1 MICTKSRAGSRSL
14 LLVSASAAAV
24 ACAAPRLAHAADAAP
39 AARPQALE
47 EIVVTARKR
56 DENIQN
62 IPVAVTAV
70 SAAKLDRYNLRN
82 IEGIAQ
88 STPQLNVVRGNSGS
102 GATISLRGIGSSF
115 TSIGIEQSVAVN
127 LDGVYYGQGRI
138 LNEGFF
144 DMKQVEILRG
154 PQALFFGKN
163 ATAGV
168 ISFQSA
174 DPGAHFEALARVG
187 YEFESRAVN
196 YEGVVSGPVND
207 QLGLRLAVRYSDQTG
222 GYMTNDAPAS
232 TLMTLDVAKGFAPS
246 FHAVPAPVRELPQEK
261 DFGARLTAKYTP
273 NDNFSLV
280 LKGSVSK
287 YRTKDAT
294 WNYEIVNCP
303 LGHTQVN
310 PAQGCD
316 APWHM
321 QQNPVPADI
330 AASNPILNRH
340 GGQLYQDY
348 DAYALSAGAT
358 YTGDKVDVTS
368 VTGFHHFVNYFLGDY
383 DFTGGANGGTWGFE
397 RSRYRA
403 LSEELRI
410 QTKLDGP
417 LNFMTGLYAQSTKMN
432 FLQQIIFPGAL
443 EDSSVADP
451 SLRYLTVEKLA
462 HTDGRTIAGFAQAQ
476 WKILPDLELDAGG
489 RYTDETK
496 DSTFTQ
502 PYVIAPFQAAFRQDH
517 LLAANQKFNNFAP
530 EVTLTWRPA
539 SDWTAFVAYKH
550 GYKSGGFSIS
560 ALDTVTTTV
569 NDVAFGPEKVKG
581 WEGGVR
587 AFLADH
593 TLRLALDAYDYEYD
607 GLQVDYFDA
616 AQIKFVTRNAGSSTA
631 KGVEF
636 EGEWAPPPIPGL
648 TLRGTLA
655 YNKSRYKSFHNA
667 PCWVGQT
674 PAEGCTLDALGSGIQ
689 DLSGKPTALAPE
701 WVGALEA
708 NYEHNLGD
716 GLVFGASANMRYSS
730 DYFANPWAQPAAKQ
744 TSYTTL
750 DASLRLR
757 TRDTRW
763 ELAVI
768 GKNLSN
774 KFVAA
779 YIQDAPSSGSGTGTA
794 AGVRS
799 DLAAA
804 VNPPR
809 TVAVQVTW
817 KY

>member
-1 MICTKSRAGSRSL
+1 MTHALRSAGSRSL
-14 LLVSASAAAV
+14 LLATASAAAV
-24 ACAAPRLAHAADAAP
+24 LGAAPQVAHAADAD
-39 AARPQALE
+39 RSQALQE
-47 EIVVTARKR
+47 VIVTARKR
-56 DENIQN
+56 EENIQN

-144 DMKQVEILRG
+144 DMQQVEILRG

-168 ISFQSA
+168 ISFRSA
-174 DPGAHFEALARVG
+174 DPGDHFQAMARAG
-187 YEFESRAVN
+187 YEFKGQVAS
-196 YEGVVSGPVND
+196 YEGMVSGPVTD
-207 QLGLRLAVRYSDQTG
+207 KLGLRLAVRYSDQTG

-232 TLMTLDVAKGFAPS
+232 QLMTLDVAKGFAPS
-246 FHAVPAPVRELPQEK
+246 FHTAPAPVRELPQEK
-261 DFGARLTAKYTP
+261 DFGARFTAKYTP
-273 NDNFSLV
+273 NDNFSLTV
-280 LKGSVSK
+280 KAGITK

-294 WNYEIVNCP
+294 WNYEMVNCP

-310 PAQGCD
+310 PTESCSNN
-316 APWHM
+316 WHM

-330 AASNPILNRH
+330 AATNGILNRH

-348 DAYALSAGAT
+348 DAYAYSANAA

-368 VTGFHHFVNYFLGDY
+368 VTGLHRFVNYFLGDY
-383 DFTGGANGGTWGFE
+383 DFTGGVNGGTWGLE
-397 RSRYRA
+397 RSRYKA

-410 QTKLDGP
+410 QTKFDGP
-417 LNFMTGLYAQSTKMN
+417 VNLMTGLFAQATRMN

-443 EDSSVADP
+443 ENSAVTDP
-451 SLRYLTVEKLA
+451 SLRYLTLAKLS
-462 HTDGRTIAGFAQAQ
+462 HTNGKTIAGFAQVQ
-476 WKILPDLELDAGG
+476 WKILPNLELDAGG

-502 PYVIAPFQAAFRQDH
+502 PYVVPPYQAAFRQDH
-517 LLAANQKFNNFAP
+517 VLAANQKFNNFSP
-530 EVTLTWRPA
+530 EATLTWKPS
-539 SDWTAFVAYKH
+539 SDWTAFIAYKH

-560 ALDTVTTTV
+560 ALDSVTTTV

-587 AFLADH
+587 AYLAGH
-593 TLRLALDAYDYEYD
+593 TVRLALDAYAYEYD

-616 AQIKFVTRNAGSSTA
+616 AHILFVTRNAGSSTA

-636 EGEWAPPPIPGL
+636 EGEWAPPVVRGL

-655 YNKSRYKSFHNA
+655 YNKARYKSFHGA

-674 PAEGCTLDALGSGIQ
+674 PAEGCTIDATGSPIQ

-716 GLVFGASANMRYSS
+716 RLVFGASANMRYSGS
-730 DYFANPWAQPAAKQ
+730 YFANPWAQPLAQ
-744 TSYTTL
+744 QSSYTTL

-757 TRDTRW
+757 TRDSRW

-768 GKNLSN
+768 GKNLTN

-779 YIQDAPSSGSGTGTA
+779 FIQDAPSSGSGTGAA

-809 TVAVQVTW
+809 TIAVQVTW